1 MRKQKHWS
9 FKIYLQMTLPTPQ
22 LGEISAI
29 TIATP
34 DLEVSL
40 QFYQK
45 LGFREVMR
53 MDFPFPWIQIT
64 DDALLIML
72 RKAEDPYLALTY
84 YVKDIDK
91 PVADVESKGIQF
103 LSKPK
108 DADFVKRYL
117 FQSPDGLNISLVHI
131 PDGFSKP
138 SGKTMLTMDQSD
150 YFKPE
155 SYTNKTVG
163 IFGELAH
170 PVANIDASILFWES
184 IGFKILSKF
193 ASPYPWAILSDGL
206 SIIGLHQTS
215 QYTYPAIT
223 FFASDMK
230 EKIEKLKQQG
240 IDNYKEQGA
249 SNIVL
254 TTPEQQHIFLFKM
267 GM

>member
-1 MRKQKHWS
+1 MQ
-9 FKIYLQMTLPTPQ
+9 ITLPTSQ
-22 LGEISAI
+22 LGEISAL
-29 TIATP
+29 TIASP
-34 DLEVSL
+34 DLEISL

-72 RKAEDPYLALTY
+72 RKDNTPYLALTY
-84 YVKDIDK
+84 YTKEIDK
-91 PVADVESKGIQF
+91 VVMGVESNGIEF
-103 LSKPK
+103 ISKPK
-108 DADFVKRYL
+108 DSDFVKRYL

-131 PDGFSKP
+131 PDGFTKP

-150 YFKPE
+150 YFRPE
-155 SYTNKTVG
+155 TYTNKIVG
-163 IFGELAH
+163 MFGELAH
-170 PVANIDASILFWES
+170 PVKNVDASIPFWGS

-206 SIIGLHQTS
+206 GIIGLHQTT
-215 QYTYPAIT
+215 QYNYPALT

-230 EKIEKLKQQG
+230 EKIERLKQQG
-240 IDNYKEQGA
+240 IENYEERGA

-254 TTPEQQHIFLFKM
+254 TTPERQHIFLFKM